1 MTTKQIQKQI
11 VTYRQW
17 LRDNGLAGNLK
28 AKHVNKFIKLATW
41 KSDEQLAKFKAK
53 PRWNQHWIIK
63 HCRELV
69 QYS

>member
-1 MTTKQIQKQI
+1 MTTKEIQKQI

-28 AKHVNKFIKLATW
+28 AKHVIKLATW
-41 KSDEQLAKFKAK
+41 KNDEQLAKFKAK

-69 QYS
+69 HYS